1 MVKLINDPILKQF
14 YRHECDHVL
23 LERLEGQFN
32 LFRGWKKSQK
42 EIRKVKLLFS
52 TFSISHEEEFI
63 GEYDHD
69 VKILRIKLGHIP
81 VDWVHTYLTYTY
93 LTYIYGMDTQKY
105 KEYFLVVKTSDKNK
119 SSDKKKKF

>member
-1 MVKLINDPILKQF
+1 MLKLINILVLKQF
-14 YRHECDHVL
+14 FRHECDHVH

-32 LFRGWKKSQK
+32 LFLGWKKSWK
-42 EIRKVKLLFS
+42 KIRKVKLLFT
-52 TFSISHEEEFI
+52 TFSISHEKEFI

-93 LTYIYGMDTQKY
+93 LTHIWYGHT
-105 KEYFLVVKTSDKNK
+105 EYFLVVKTSDKNK
-119 SSDKKKKF
+119 SFDKKKVF